1 MGIDPMV
8 PSGNRSATPGSSR
21 EGSVGVIMPVAR
33 VSPTSYTGYLPH
45 SSVSVRQARSQ
56 LAAALYERD
65 VLGSLVDDAVLILSE
80 FVTNALRHARA
91 LNSGMIRVS
100 WELTGEGLLRIEVT
114 DGGGTTRPSTKPYS
128 MSVSAHA
135 GRGLEIVD
143 RLADRWGSQREEG
156 GDEYTVWAELAV
168 RARHAGRRLRAERG
182 VGPTRATVTALPS
195 APPAPAESPAA
206 EPPSQPTASV
216 PPRLAEQPAAA
227 VIHLLPPYPQH

>member
-1 MGIDPMV
+1 
-8 PSGNRSATPGSSR
+8 
-21 EGSVGVIMPVAR
+21 MPVAR

-100 WELTGEGLLRIEVT
+100 WELSGEGLLRIEVT

-168 RARHAGRRLRAERG
+168 RARHAGHTGRRLRSDRG
-182 VGPTRATVTALPS
+182 GGGTATATVTALPS
-195 APPAPAESPAA
+195 APAPPADPSAPEAA
-206 EPPSQPTASV
+206 DEQHTASA
-216 PPRLAEQPAAA
+216 PSRAAEQPAAA
-227 VIHLLPPYPQH
+227 VIHLLPTYPQR

>member
-1 MGIDPMV
+1 
-8 PSGNRSATPGSSR
+8 
-21 EGSVGVIMPVAR
+21 MPAAR
-33 VSPTSYTGYLPH
+33 VSPASYTGDLPH
-45 SSVSVRQARSQ
+45 SSVSVRQARAQ

-91 LNSGMIRVS
+91 LDSGTIRVS
-100 WELTGEGLLRIEVT
+100 WDLSGEGLLRIEVT

-168 RARHAGRRLRAERG
+168 RARHAGRRPRADRAG
-182 VGPTRATVTALPS
+182 SATATVTALPS
-195 APPAPAESPAA
+195 GAAGSSDSPTA
-206 EPPSQPTASV
+206 EPAKPTRGSV
-216 PPRLAEQPAAA
+216 RKRPGPGEQPAA
-227 VIHLLPPYPQH
+227 VIHLLPTFPQG

>member
-1 MGIDPMV
+1 MVAGPDPEMREAEPEHISASPVGIAHACAPRARLGTLRRAQPTV
-8 PSGNRSATPGSSR
+8 FLVFHHHVTQISVKPGPCR
-21 EGSVGVIMPVAR
+21 
-33 VSPTSYTGYLPH
+33 
-45 SSVSVRQARSQ
+45 
-56 LAAALYERD
+56 
-65 VLGSLVDDAVLILSE
+65 DDAALILSE

-100 WELTGEGLLRIEVT
+100 WELSPEGLLRIEVT

-168 RARHAGRRLRAERG
+168 RAR
-182 VGPTRATVTALPS
+182 
-195 APPAPAESPAA
+195 
-206 EPPSQPTASV
+206 
-216 PPRLAEQPAAA
+216 
-227 VIHLLPPYPQH
+227 

>member
-1 MGIDPMV
+1 
-8 PSGNRSATPGSSR
+8 
-21 EGSVGVIMPVAR
+21 MPVAR

-100 WELTGEGLLRIEVT
+100 WELSPEGLLRIEVT

-168 RARHAGRRLRAERG
+168 RARHAGHSGRRLRGDRG
-182 VGPTRATVTALPS
+182 GSTTATVTSLPS
-195 APPAPAESPAA
+195 ATGEQPAVEPADE
-206 EPPSQPTASV
+206 QHTASAAARQV
-216 PPRLAEQPAAA
+216 EQPAAA
-227 VIHLLPPYPQH
+227 VIHLLPTYPQR

>member
-1 MGIDPMV
+1 
-8 PSGNRSATPGSSR
+8 
-21 EGSVGVIMPVAR
+21 MPVAR

-45 SSVSVRQARSQ
+45 SSVSVRQARAD
-56 LAAALYERD
+56 LASALYERD
-65 VLGSLVDDAVLILSE
+65 VIGSLVDDAVLILSE

-91 LNSGMIRVS
+91 LNSGTIRVS

-168 RARHAGRRLRAERG
+168 RARHAGRRLRNDRG
-182 VGPTRATVTALPS
+182 GPATTTATVTPLPS
-195 APPAPAESPAA
+195 APVSASEAENPDPPGSPTVNISSRVAD
-206 EPPSQPTASV
+206 E
-216 PPRLAEQPAAA
+216 PAAA
-227 VIHLLPPYPQH
+227 VIHLLPPYPQR

>member
-1 MGIDPMV
+1 
-8 PSGNRSATPGSSR
+8 
-21 EGSVGVIMPVAR
+21 MPVAR

-56 LAAALYERD
+56 LANALYERD
-65 VLGSLVDDAVLILSE
+65 VLSSLVDDAVLILSE

-91 LNSGMIRVS
+91 LDSGMIRVS
-100 WELTGEGLLRIEVT
+100 WELSGEGLLRIEVT

-128 MSVSAHA
+128 MSVSAQA

-168 RARHAGRRLRAERG
+168 RARHAGHAGRRPRADRG
-182 VGPTRATVTALPS
+182 GSATATVTALPS
-195 APPAPAESPAA
+195 APANSGEPSAPGQPE
-206 EPPSQPTASV
+206 QPTASA
-216 PPRLAEQPAAA
+216 PQRPAEQPAAA
-227 VIHLLPPYPQH
+227 VIHLLPTYPKR

>member
-1 MGIDPMV
+1 
-8 PSGNRSATPGSSR
+8 
-21 EGSVGVIMPVAR
+21 
-33 VSPTSYTGYLPH
+33 
-45 SSVSVRQARSQ
+45 
-56 LAAALYERD
+56 LYERD

-168 RARHAGRRLRAERG
+168 RARHAGPGRRLRTDRG
-182 VGPTRATVTALPS
+182 GSMTATVTALPS
-195 APPAPAESPAA
+195 APPAPAAPKAP
-206 EPPSQPTASV
+206 EPPASPTASM
-216 PPRLAEQPAAA
+216 PPSAADQPAAA
-227 VIHLLPPYPQH
+227 VIHLLPPYPQR

>member
-1 MGIDPMV
+1 
-8 PSGNRSATPGSSR
+8 
-21 EGSVGVIMPVAR
+21 MPVAR
-33 VSPTSYTGYLPH
+33 VSPASYTGYLPH
-45 SSVSVRQARSQ
+45 SSVSVRQARAQ
-56 LAAALYERD
+56 LASALYERD

-91 LNSGMIRVS
+91 LDSGTIRVS
-100 WELTGEGLLRIEVT
+100 WELSGEGLLRIEVT

-168 RARHAGRRLRAERG
+168 RARHAGHAGRRLRSDRAG
-182 VGPTRATVTALPS
+182 SATATVTALPS
-195 APPAPAESPAA
+195 APGGSTDAPPAEPVKQPKPKASARKRPAA
-206 EPPSQPTASV
+206 T
-216 PPRLAEQPAAA
+216 EQPAAA
-227 VIHLLPPYPQH
+227 VIHLLPTYPQS

>member
-1 MGIDPMV
+1 
-8 PSGNRSATPGSSR
+8 
-21 EGSVGVIMPVAR
+21 MPVAR

-45 SSVSVRQARSQ
+45 SSTSVRQARAQ

-91 LNSGMIRVS
+91 LNSGMIRVA

-168 RARHAGRRLRAERG
+168 RARHAGRRLRSERG
-182 VGPTRATVTALPS
+182 GTAKATVTALPS
-195 APPAPAESPAA
+195 APSTGAESPSH
-206 EPPSQPTASV
+206 EPPSPPTASL
-216 PPRLAEQPAAA
+216 PPRPAEQPTAA
-227 VIHLLPPYPQH
+227 VIHLLPPYPQR

>member
-1 MGIDPMV
+1 
-8 PSGNRSATPGSSR
+8 
-21 EGSVGVIMPVAR
+21 MPVAR

-45 SSVSVRQARSQ
+45 SSISVRQARAELS
-56 LAAALYERD
+56 AALYERD

-91 LNSGMIRVS
+91 LTSGTIRVS
-100 WELTGEGLLRIEVT
+100 WELSGDGLLRIEVT

-128 MSVSAHA
+128 MSVSAYA

-168 RARHAGRRLRAERG
+168 RARHAGRSRLRSERG
-182 VGPTRATVTALPS
+182 AAAAATVTALPS
-195 APPAPAESPAA
+195 APAA
-206 EPPSQPTASV
+206 Q
-216 PPRLAEQPAAA
+216 AEQPAPSAPEPPKTGAQTPPRPADKPAA
-227 VIHLLPPYPQH
+227 VIHLLPTYPQH

>member
-1 MGIDPMV
+1 
-8 PSGNRSATPGSSR
+8 
-21 EGSVGVIMPVAR
+21 MPVAR
-33 VSPTSYTGYLPH
+33 VSPTSYTGFLPH
-45 SSVSVRQARSQ
+45 SSTSVRQARAQ

-80 FVTNALRHARA
+80 FVTNSLRHARA
-91 LNSGMIRVS
+91 LNSGMIRIA

-168 RARHAGRRLRAERG
+168 RARHAGRRLRPGGATANG
-182 VGPTRATVTALPS
+182 SGTVTALPS
-195 APPAPAESPAA
+195 APQSAPGGEPSEPEKRPPREPKAAA
-206 EPPSQPTASV
+206 EKP
-216 PPRLAEQPAAA
+216 AA
-227 VIHLLPPYPQH
+227 VIHLLPPYPQHEH

>member
-1 MGIDPMV
+1 
-8 PSGNRSATPGSSR
+8 
-21 EGSVGVIMPVAR
+21 MPVAR

-45 SSVSVRQARSQ
+45 SSTSVRQARSQ

-91 LNSGMIRVS
+91 LNSGMIRVA
-100 WELTGEGLLRIEVT
+100 WVLTGDGLLRIEVT

-156 GDEYTVWAELAV
+156 GDEYTVWAELAL
-168 RARHAGRRLRAERG
+168 RARHAGRRIRSERSG
-182 VGPTRATVTALPS
+182 AARATVTTLSPPTS
-195 APPAPAESPAA
+195 ASASAESPAH
-206 EPPSQPTASV
+206 EPSTPPPASL
-216 PPRLAEQPAAA
+216 PPRPTEQPSGA
-227 VIHLLPPYPQH
+227 VIHLLPQYPQR

>member
-1 MGIDPMV
+1 
-8 PSGNRSATPGSSR
+8 
-21 EGSVGVIMPVAR
+21 MPVAR

-45 SSVSVRQARSQ
+45 SSVSVRQARAQ

-65 VLGSLVDDAVLILSE
+65 VLSSLVDDAVLILSE

-100 WELTGEGLLRIEVT
+100 WELSGEGLLRIEVT

-168 RARHAGRRLRAERG
+168 RARHAGRRLRADRG
-182 VGPTRATVTALPS
+182 GSATATVTALPS
-195 APPAPAESPAA
+195 APSSPAEPSAP
-206 EPPSQPTASV
+206 EPPEQPTASAPQRPV
-216 PPRLAEQPAAA
+216 EQPAAA
-227 VIHLLPPYPQH
+227 VIHLLPTYPQR

>member
-1 MGIDPMV
+1 
-8 PSGNRSATPGSSR
+8 
-21 EGSVGVIMPVAR
+21 MPVAR
-33 VSPTSYTGYLPH
+33 VSPTSYTGFLPH
-45 SSVSVRQARSQ
+45 SSTSVRQARSQ

-80 FVTNALRHARA
+80 FVTNSLRHARA
-91 LNSGMIRVS
+91 LNSGMIRIA

-168 RARHAGRRLRAERG
+168 RARHAGRRLRPGSNGAAVTG
-182 VGPTRATVTALPS
+182 TVTALPS
-195 APPAPAESPAA
+195 APAPPGAELPEPETAMPREPKVSA
-206 EPPSQPTASV
+206 EK
-216 PPRLAEQPAAA
+216 PAAA

>member
-1 MGIDPMV
+1 
-8 PSGNRSATPGSSR
+8 
-21 EGSVGVIMPVAR
+21 MPVAR

-45 SSVSVRQARSQ
+45 SSVSVRQARAQ
-56 LAAALYERD
+56 LATALYERD

-100 WELTGEGLLRIEVT
+100 WELSGEGLLRIEVT

-128 MSVSAHA
+128 MSVSAQA

-182 VGPTRATVTALPS
+182 GSTTATVTALPS
-195 APPAPAESPAA
+195 APPGAPAEAKAAPEPPAA
-206 EPPSQPTASV
+206 PAVNAPSAPPNQP
-216 PPRLAEQPAAA
+216 PAT

>member
-1 MGIDPMV
+1 
-8 PSGNRSATPGSSR
+8 
-21 EGSVGVIMPVAR
+21 MPVAR
-33 VSPTSYTGYLPH
+33 VSPTSYTGFLPH
-45 SSVSVRQARSQ
+45 SSTSVRQARSQ

-80 FVTNALRHARA
+80 FVTNSLRHARA
-91 LNSGMIRVS
+91 LDSGMIRIA

-168 RARHAGRRLRAERG
+168 RARHAGRRLRPGSAANG
-182 VGPTRATVTALPS
+182 TGTVTALPS
-195 APPAPAESPAA
+195 AP
-206 EPPSQPTASV
+206 SV
-216 PPRLAEQPAAA
+216 PGADPPEPEKRAPREPKASADKPAA
-227 VIHLLPPYPQH
+227 VIHLLPQYPQHEH